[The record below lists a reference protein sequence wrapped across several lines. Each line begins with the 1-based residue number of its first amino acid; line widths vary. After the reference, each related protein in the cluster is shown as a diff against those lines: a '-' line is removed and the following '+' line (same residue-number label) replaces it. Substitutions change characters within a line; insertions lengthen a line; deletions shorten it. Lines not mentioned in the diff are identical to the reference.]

1 MDKSGLKGYRAYL
14 GLYMLKLWFKKKDF
28 RFGKV
33 RIWFDAK
40 QPCFE
45 LT

>member
-1 MDKSGLKGYRAYL
+1 MDKSGLKGYRTYL
-14 GLYMLKLWFKKKDF
+14 EFIYNEIMVQKEGF

-33 RIWFDAK
+33 RVWFDSK

-45 LT
+45 LI